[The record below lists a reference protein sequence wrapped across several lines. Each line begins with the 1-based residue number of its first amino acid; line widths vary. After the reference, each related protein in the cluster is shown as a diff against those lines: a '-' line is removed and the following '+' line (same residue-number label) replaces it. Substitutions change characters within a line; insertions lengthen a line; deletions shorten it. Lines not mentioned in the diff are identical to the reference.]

1 MVFFPDDVSD
11 RGPTARAHPLLDAIL
26 LDKDGTLIDFDA
38 TWGPAAFAV
47 MRDLADG
54 DGEALAR
61 LMNVSEYIESE
72 RRFLPSS
79 PLVAGSSAHYGPLWA
94 EILGRESGPAFFTLM
109 DDLFRSHGL
118 THLAPIH
125 DPLRICDDLRARG
138 FTLGIATNDSEASAR
153 AQAVAMR
160 IESHFAYIA
169 GYDSGYGSKPDPGM
183 VSAFARSHAIPVER
197 IALVGDSLH
206 DLHAARAAGARA
218 IAVLSG
224 PLGEA
229 ARAEVTPLA
238 DHVLGSIADL
248 PDLLDQL
255 AANAAPSA
263 RPIS

>member
-1 MVFFPDDVSD
+1 MSGLGPDTSF
-11 RGPTARAHPLLDAIL
+11 TLANLHPQLDAIL
-26 LDKDGTLIDFDA
+26 FDKDGTLIDFDA

-54 DGEALAR
+54 DGEALSR
-61 LMNVSEYIESE
+61 LMRVSEYVESE

-94 EILGRESGPAFFTLM
+94 EILGRESGPAFFSLM
-109 DDLFRSHGL
+109 DDLFREHGL

-125 DPLRICDDLRARG
+125 DLLRICDDLRARG
-138 FTLGIATNDSEASAR
+138 FILGIATNDSEASAR
-153 AQAVAMR
+153 AQATAMR
-160 IESHFAYIA
+160 IEMHLDFIA
-169 GYDSGYGSKPDPGM
+169 GYDSGHGSKPEPGM
-183 VSAFARSHAIPVER
+183 VNAFAKVHGLAVGRV
-197 IALVGDSLH
+197 ALVGDSLH

-229 ARAEVTPLA
+229 ARTELAPLA
-238 DHVLGSIADL
+238 DHVLGSIAEL

-263 RPIS
+263 KPIS

>member
-1 MVFFPDDVSD
+1 MSGPFPDASVF
-11 RGPTARAHPLLDAIL
+11 TASHHPRLDGIL
-26 LDKDGTLIDFDA
+26 FDKDGTLVDFDA

-54 DGEALAR
+54 DGAALSR
-61 LMNVSEYIESE
+61 LMQVSEYVESE

-94 EILGRESGPAFFTLM
+94 EILGHESGPAFFGLM
-109 DDLFRSHGL
+109 DDLFRAHGL

-138 FTLGIATNDSEASAR
+138 FILGIATNDSEASAR
-153 AQAVAMR
+153 AQAAVMR
-160 IESHFAYIA
+160 IETHLDFIA
-169 GYDSGYGSKPDPGM
+169 GYDSGHGSKPDPGM
-183 VSAFARSHAIPVER
+183 VSAFAAMHGLTIGRV
-197 IALVGDSLH
+197 ALVGDSLH
-206 DLHAARAAGARA
+206 DLHAARAAGACA

-224 PLGEA
+224 PLGKA
-229 ARAEVTPLA
+229 ARTELAPLA
-238 DHVLGSIADL
+238 DHVLGSIAEL

-255 AANAAPSA
+255 AAKAAPSA